1 MQTLQGM
8 KKLKE
13 KTCSVKVRQVDLLLA
28 KEVLEPARK
37 QFTTLYKE
45 DAPALIIDQNNFLP
59 PPPTGNEDL
68 ASW

>member
-1 MQTLQGM
+1 MR
-8 KKLKE
+8 KLKE
-13 KTCSVKVRQVDLLLA
+13 KTCTVKVRQVDLLLA

-37 QFTTLYKE
+37 QYTSTFKE
-45 DAPALIIDQNNFLP
+45 DAPMLTVDQTNFLT